1 MKIRLSALA
10 LACSF
15 AYPIVVL
22 AEQAEKSPELAQVIV
37 TATRIEV
44 PDTEATYASE
54 VHGRQDIERSGAT
67 TLVDYLARHSSLQ
80 LTPNYGNRFAPSI
93 NMRGY
98 GSSDGYQNVVIS
110 VDGRRLNNI
119 DMAPQLLG
127 SVMLDDVERIEIT
140 RGSGAVMFGDGATA
154 GTIQIYTRTRDG
166 VSAELFGGSHGV
178 RGGAFSAGM
187 VQERFTVSASGEHS
201 ESDGF
206 SDKDRSGHSD
216 ESQIDTWRISLSAK
230 PVDALQLKLDS
241 GRSRID
247 SRFPSPLSL
256 AQFQD
261 DPGQHRPGSGNY
273 THQKFNSEYWGL
285 GAEYDLGAGWRVAAR
300 HYDEDKRSDYPAW
313 SSRADYRSLS
323 DELSVN
329 YRGAAL
335 ALVTGVQSF
344 DGERNGGMDK
354 TTRRNIGWFVQGQ
367 YEFDQLTLSAGART
381 ERVEYVYRPA
391 TGTRLEEDERLSS
404 WDIGFNYRLDPAL
417 SLFGNYNGSF
427 QAPDIDRFFATD
439 WSTGITSFNGFIEPA
454 KVKTLTL
461 GLNHV
466 TATNRLKLAA
476 FYARL
481 RNEIYYYNSGSWML
495 PSFNTNIDKSH
506 KYGLELQDTW
516 QLTPDLSAALNYT
529 WTRAIIDRENDG
541 GGAYNGKELP
551 GVPRHGVVLGLNLKV
566 SEPGN
571 LHLSH
576 TWRSKTWA
584 EADFDNDNAQKQR
597 AYQTTDVAYRHQVT
611 KSVEMHAAVSNLFD
625 RENGMWIRDDAIYPI
640 DFERTWR
647 LGARVKF

>member
-1 MKIRLSALA
+1 MKIRVSALA

-22 AEQAEKSPELAQVIV
+22 ADQADKSPELAQVIV
-37 TATRIEV
+37 TATRIDV

-54 VHGRQDIERSGAT
+54 VHGRQDIERSSAT

-80 LTPNYGNRFAPSI
+80 VTPNYGNRFAPSI

-98 GSSDGYQNVVIS
+98 GLSDGYQNVVIS

-119 DMAPQLLG
+119 DMVPQLLG
-127 SVMLDDVERIEIT
+127 SIMLDDVERIEIT

-154 GTIQIYTRTRDG
+154 GTIQIYTRARDG

-178 RGGAFSAGM
+178 RGGAFSAG
-187 VQERFTVSASGEHS
+187 VAQERFALSASGEHS

-206 SDKDRSGHSD
+206 SDKDGSGHSD
-216 ESQIDTWRISLSAK
+216 ESQIDTWRVGLSGK
-230 PVDALQLKLDS
+230 PVDGLELKLDS

-247 SRFPSPLSL
+247 SRYPGWLSL
-256 AQFQD
+256 AQFKD
-261 DPGQHRPGSGNY
+261 DPAQHRPGSGDY
-273 THQKFNSEYWGL
+273 THQKFNTEYWGL
-285 GAEYDLGAGWRVAAR
+285 GAEYDFGAGWRVAAR
-300 HYDEDKRSDYPAW
+300 HYDEDKRSEYPAW
-313 SSRADYRSLS
+313 SSRADYRNLS
-323 DELSVN
+323 DEFSLS
-329 YRGAAL
+329 YRGEAL
-335 ALVTGVQSF
+335 ALVTGVQYF

-354 TTRRNIGWFVQGQ
+354 TTKRNTGWFVQGQ

-381 ERVEYVYRPA
+381 ERIEYAYRPT
-391 TGTRLEEDERLSS
+391 TGARLDEDERLSS

-417 SLFGNYNGSF
+417 SVFGNYNASF
-427 QAPDIDRFFATD
+427 QAADIDRFFVTD
-439 WSTGITSFNGFIEPA
+439 WSTGITRFNGFIEPA

-466 TATNRLKLAA
+466 TAANRLKLAV
-476 FYARL
+476 FHARL
-481 RNEIYYYNSGSWML
+481 TNEIYYYNSGSWML

-516 QLTPDLSAALNYT
+516 QVTPDLSAALNYT

-584 EADFDNDNAQKQR
+584 EADFDNNNTQKQR
-597 AYQTTDVAYRHQVT
+597 AYQTTDLAYRHQVT
-611 KSVEMHAAVSNLFD
+611 KSVEMYAAVSNLFD

>member
-127 SVMLDDVERIEIT
+127 SIMLDDVERIEIT

-178 RGGAFSAGM
+178 RGGAFSAGV

-206 SDKDRSGHSD
+206 SDKDGSGHSD
-216 ESQIDTWRISLSAK
+216 ESQIDTWRIGLSAK

-256 AQFQD
+256 AQFQA

-285 GAEYDLGAGWRVAAR
+285 GAEYDLGAGWGVAAR

-313 SSRADYRSLS
+313 SSRADYRNLS
-323 DELSVN
+323 DELSVS

-335 ALVTGVQSF
+335 TLVTGVQSF

-354 TTRRNIGWFVQGQ
+354 TTKRNIGWFVQGQ

-381 ERVEYVYRPA
+381 ERVEYVYRPT

-516 QLTPDLSAALNYT
+516 QVTPDLSAAVNYT

-541 GGAYNGKELP
+541 GGAYDGKELP

-584 EADFDNDNAQKQR
+584 EADFDNNNTQKQR
-597 AYQTTDVAYRHQVT
+597 AYQTTDLAYRHQVT
-611 KSVEMHAAVSNLFD
+611 KSVEMYAAVSNLFD